1 MFYCLSVF
9 DELSI
14 FNGNKYYKLA
24 LSSLSGKMGDNLHL
38 FNDLY
43 IYIYH
48 VNDIVSAYMN
58 KMGRLGY

>member
-1 MFYCLSVF
+1 MNCRF
-9 DELSI
+9 

-43 IYIYH
+43 IYH